1 MCIRDR
7 LRPVGRPR
15 TADRLQERHP
25 EPRNVPAEEIVL
37 QHLFER
43 GAGLRRR
50 DRQRGAGQEG
60 GRRKGRHEVSPHQVG
75 RYAGRNSP
83 QIRHDGKQHLPHEQ
97 YQIDHGAAHRPLAA
111 GEVGRR
117 TAYGDPSPG
126 HEISRSLG
134 LRLISSKDRAPR
146 SRLPNRRGV
155 YLYFAGFEDSSRTK
169 NRSTASCCPGVR
181 VSTVCFPRGVG
192 VK

>member
-1 MCIRDR
+1 M
-7 LRPVGRPR
+7 RPVVRPR

-117 TAYGDPSPG
+117 TAYGASKPRTRNKP
-126 HEISRSLG
+126 ESRTPAYFVKRPRPQGAVSRTAG
-134 LRLISSKDRAPR
+134 VSICTSQASKRAPA
-146 SRLPNRRGV
+146 RRIAARHPAV
-155 YLYFAGFEDSSRTK
+155 R
-169 NRSTASCCPGVR
+169 ASG
-181 VSTVCFPRGVG
+181 
-192 VK
+192 